1 MMAKFHFVSVGSI
14 RRWFRL
20 RAERKA
26 MWLATDGVSRLPDDV
41 LNDIG
46 ISRDEITCASRTKFS
61 FPP

>member
-1 MMAKFHFVSVGSI
+1 MMAKFHAVAVGPI

-26 MWLATDGVSRLPDDV
+26 ILSATDGLSRLPDDV

-46 ISRDEITCASRTKFS
+46 ISRDEIMCASRNRRS